1 MKKLTFLL
9 LLVFLGIG
17 AAFSQGMALSD
28 KLPNDPKVVVGKLD
42 NGLTYYIRQNSVP
55 ENRAELT
62 LAVYAGSVLE
72 TEEQRGLAHFTEHM
86 AFNGSTHFNKNE
98 LVNYMES
105 IGMQFGSEV
114 NAYTSFDETVYGIK
128 VPTDN
133 SEFIDKGLLVLYDW
147 AHELTMDDDM
157 INDERGVIHE
167 EWRLSQGAQERVQ
180 NEMLKAV
187 FNGSKY
193 AERLPIGLMEV
204 VDNFDPKV
212 IKDFYKTWYR
222 PDLMAVIVVGDFDVA
237 DMENRIKKQF
247 SQIPKPVNPKTREV
261 VSIPDHKETIVKLAS
276 DPECPATMVEIFY
289 KHPQT
294 STVTVADARRDMVS
308 SLMSQMLM
316 ARLSEIALSPNP
328 PFVQAFGA
336 YSPFMGGKDVFMNIA
351 VLQNDKI
358 ENAVKVLVTEN
369 QRMLQHGFTQTE
381 LDRAKKD
388 MLKMIEKQYNER
400 DKQKSESYINEYKAN
415 FMPPHSAYL
424 SAEYEHDLYNK
435 YIPEITLEEVN
446 NFAATM
452 ITDENC
458 VVFAMAPEKE
468 GFKLPTEA
476 QIRKAFEEA
485 NQTSTEPYV
494 DKVAD
499 KPLVDA
505 LGPKGKVA
513 KKEVNKDFGYETWTL
528 KNGVKVVL
536 KHTDFKADEITMTAK
551 SEGGYSKLSAKDA
564 LTAKCIT
571 DVMDESG
578 LGNYDA
584 TELQKYLS
592 GKNAHVSPY
601 IGETEEGF
609 TGSCDVE
616 GFETMLELVNAYFT
630 QPKFNEDAFKSYVE
644 KQKGML
650 ENASLDPQSVWQDS
664 MRWIMANYSEYRKPM
679 TPAMLDEVNFKN
691 MSKFYKQR
699 FNDPCNFTFY
709 FVGNIDSKK
718 AKPII
723 EKYLG
728 SLETVERTETFVDL
742 GIRPPKGGVE
752 KDVRKGKDDKCIEII
767 MFHGDFE
774 YNAQNN
780 TEIDAIC
787 KILTTKLLEQIRE
800 KESGVYSIGAYP
812 MTSSKPTGR
821 YAVQIFYSCD
831 PAREPEL
838 KEKIFDVIKSIQKG
852 EISDDEI
859 AKVIEKKKR
868 EHETE
873 VKENKYWRS
882 LVIDLVEGDITPEEA
897 KGEDARINGINKAQM
912 TKAAEK
918 YFKFDSYVKVRLV
931 PEK

>member
-1 MKKLTFLL
+1 
-9 LLVFLGIG
+9 
-17 AAFSQGMALSD
+17 
-28 KLPNDPKVVVGKLD
+28 
-42 NGLTYYIRQNSVP
+42 
-55 ENRAELT
+55 
-62 LAVYAGSVLE
+62 
-72 TEEQRGLAHFTEHM
+72 
-86 AFNGSTHFNKNE
+86 
-98 LVNYMES
+98 
-105 IGMQFGSEV
+105 
-114 NAYTSFDETVYGIK
+114 
-128 VPTDN
+128 
-133 SEFIDKGLLVLYDW
+133 
-147 AHELTMDDDM
+147 
-157 INDERGVIHE
+157 
-167 EWRLSQGAQERVQ
+167 
-180 NEMLKAV
+180 
-187 FNGSKY
+187 
-193 AERLPIGLMEV
+193 
-204 VDNFDPKV
+204 
-212 IKDFYKTWYR
+212 
-222 PDLMAVIVVGDFDVA
+222 
-237 DMENRIKKQF
+237 
-247 SQIPKPVNPKTREV
+247 
-261 VSIPDHKETIVKLAS
+261 
-276 DPECPATMVEIFY
+276 
-289 KHPQT
+289 
-294 STVTVADARRDMVS
+294 
-308 SLMSQMLM
+308 
-316 ARLSEIALSPNP
+316 
-328 PFVQAFGA
+328 
-336 YSPFMGGKDVFMNIA
+336 
-351 VLQNDKI
+351 
-358 ENAVKVLVTEN
+358 
-369 QRMLQHGFTQTE
+369 
-381 LDRAKKD
+381 
-388 MLKMIEKQYNER
+388 
-400 DKQKSESYINEYKAN
+400 
-415 FMPPHSAYL
+415 
-424 SAEYEHDLYNK
+424 
-435 YIPEITLEEVN
+435 
-446 NFAATM
+446 
-452 ITDENC
+452 
-458 VVFAMAPEKE
+458 
-468 GFKLPTEA
+468 
-476 QIRKAFEEA
+476 
-485 NQTSTEPYV
+485 
-494 DKVAD
+494 
-499 KPLVDA
+499 
-505 LGPKGKVA
+505 
-513 KKEVNKDFGYETWTL
+513 
-528 KNGVKVVL
+528 
-536 KHTDFKADEITMTAK
+536 MTAK

-564 LTAKCIT
+564 LTAKCIV

-630 QPKFNEDAFKSYVE
+630 QPKFNEDAFKSYIE

-650 ENASLDPQSVWQDS
+650 ENSSLDPQSVWQDS

-709 FVGNIDSKK
+709 FVGNVDVKK

-767 MFHGDFE
+767 LFHGDFE

-821 YAVQIFYSCD
+821 YGVQIFYSCD

-838 KEKIFDVIKSIQKG
+838 KGKIFDVIKSIQKG
-852 EISDDEI
+852 EISDEEI

-882 LVIDLVEGDITPEEA
+882 LIVELVEGDITPEEA